1 MKDMKDVVEAL
12 RAIEARLAS
21 IEGLLGDAVRS
32 LGPGEA
38 PAGSGITWGKG
49 PADAY
54 GNLVPHC

>member
-21 IEGLLGDAVRS
+21 IEGLLGDAVHM
-32 LGPGEA
+32 LEA
-38 PAGSGITWGKG
+38 IEATTGSGSAWGKG
-49 PADAY
+49 PTDAY